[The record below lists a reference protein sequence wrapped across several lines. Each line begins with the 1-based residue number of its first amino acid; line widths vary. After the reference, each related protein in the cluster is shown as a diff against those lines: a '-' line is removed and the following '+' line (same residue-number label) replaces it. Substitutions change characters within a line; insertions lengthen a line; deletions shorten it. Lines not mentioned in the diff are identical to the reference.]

1 MKIDQEQI
9 IALER
14 AGLLKDR
21 YYIVLEPLDD
31 ENENEDGFAVRA
43 YATRDYAGND
53 EDGTSVDPTYVVLQ
67 GLLGAIHEH
76 FDDVYDMGLERVSL
90 EALSQVV
97 PEKDLKP
104 EHRERIKNMEGNVIT
119 ADFGDLQ

>member
-1 MKIDQEQI
+1 MKIDQEQM

-31 ENENEDGFAVRA
+31 ENEDEDGFAVRA
-43 YATRDYAGND
+43 YATRAYAGDD

-76 FDDVYDMGLERVSL
+76 FEDVYDMGLERVTL
-90 EALSQVV
+90 EALGQVI
-97 PEKDLKP
+97 PEEDLKP
-104 EHRERIKNMEGNVIT
+104 EHRERIKGMEGNVIT